1 MLSSIRRG
9 LAHSAHGSHLSQ
21 RTFTARSNQKVVC
34 TLYAGGEAGRRNK
47 NILGCDTNELGLRDW
62 LESQG
67 HSLVVTTDKENEVAA
82 DGTVTRV
89 CEFERELQ
97 DANVVISQP
106 FYPGYVTPE
115 RIKKSPQLKLAIT
128 AGVGS
133 DHVSLAEAWEAGIT
147 VAEVTGSNVVSV
159 AEHVVMQILS
169 LVRNYIPAHKQVIE
183 GEWDIA
189 AIADRAWDLEGKQV
203 GTIAA
208 GRIGYRVLQ
217 RLKAFD
223 VGLHYTDYQKL
234 SAAQEEALGVTYHES
249 VEAMVPLL
257 DVITINCPLHGG
269 TEYLFDRKMLEKCKP
284 GAFIVNTARGKIV
297 DEYALA
303 DAVDSG
309 HIGGYAG
316 DVWFP
321 QPAPRTHPWRLM
333 PRHGMTPHVSG
344 TTLDAQ
350 ARYAAGTKAILE
362 QFLAG
367 KPIQPQ
373 EYVIIDP
380 DNNYTSPAY
389 PNLRSTTPKTK

>member
-1 MLSSIRRG
+1 MLSNFIRRQTTQ
-9 LAHSAHGSHLSQ
+9 LNHISQ
-21 RTFTARSNQKVVC
+21 RNFAKQSQKVVC
-34 TLYAGGEAGRRNK
+34 TLYPGGEAGRRNP
-47 NILGCDTNELGLRDW
+47 NILGCSDNELGLRKW
-62 LESQG
+62 LEDQG
-67 HSLVVTTDKENEVAA
+67 HTLVVTTDKDNEV
-82 DGTVTRV
+82 DKNGNVTRV
-89 CEFERELQ
+89 SEFEKELQ

-115 RIKKSPQLKLAIT
+115 RIKKSPNLKLAIT

-133 DHVSLAEAWEAGIT
+133 DHVALQEAWDAGIT

-169 LVRNYIPAHKQVIE
+169 LVRNYIPAYKQVIE

-217 RLKAFD
+217 RLKPFD
-223 VGLHYTDYQKL
+223 VGLHYTDYQRLTKE
-234 SAAQEEALGVTYHES
+234 QEDSLGVTYHES
-249 VEAMVPLL
+249 VEAMVPKL

-297 DEYALA
+297 DENALA

-350 ARYAAGTKAILE
+350 ARYAAGVKSILTQYLNDE
-362 QFLAG
+362 
-367 KPIQPQ
+367 KITPQ

-380 DNNYTSPAY
+380 DNKYQSPAY
-389 PNLRSTTPKTK
+389 PDLRGMTKKK

>member
-1 MLSSIRRG
+1 MLSSLRRG
-9 LAHSAHGSHLSQ
+9 LVRQQSVQSASLSQLSQ
-21 RTFTARSNQKVVC
+21 RTFAKEKQKIVC
-34 TLYAGGEAGRRNK
+34 TLYAGGEAGKRNP
-47 NILGCDTNELGLRDW
+47 NILGCADNGLGIRQW
-62 LESQG
+62 LEDQG
-67 HSLVVTTDKENEVAA
+67 HTFVVTTDKDNDVDK
-82 DGTVTRV
+82 DGNVTRV
-89 CEFERELQ
+89 CEFEKELQ

-106 FYPGYVTPE
+106 FYPGYITPE
-115 RIKKSPQLKLAIT
+115 RIAKSPSLKLAIT

-133 DHVSLAEAWEAGIT
+133 DHVSLQEAWDAGIT

-169 LVRNYIPAHKQVIE
+169 LVRNYIPAYKQVIE

-189 AIADRAWDLEGKQV
+189 AIADRAWDIEGKQI
-203 GTIAA
+203 GTVAA
-208 GRIGYRVLQ
+208 GRIGYRVMQ

-223 VGLHYTDYQKL
+223 VGLHYYDYQRL
-234 SAAQEEALGVTYHES
+234 SEEQEMTLGCKYHES
-249 VEAMVPLL
+249 VEEMVPHL

-269 TEYLFDRKMLEKCKP
+269 TEYLFDRKMLEQCKP

-344 TTLDAQ
+344 TTLDA
-350 ARYAAGTKAILE
+350 YLNDKA
-362 QFLAG
+362 
-367 KPIQPQ
+367 IQPQ
-373 EYVIIDP
+373 EYIIIDP
-380 DNNYTSPAY
+380 ENNYISPSY
-389 PNLRSTTPKTK
+389 PDL